1 MFFIINNLIVFL
13 VLAFASYTDINYRE
27 VSNYLT
33 FGLMGYGLIANSIY
47 FYLTLGYISVLKFL
61 GFFALVYVIFYLFW
75 RLGIFAG
82 GDSKLFIGLFAVI
95 PFNNISILQNV
106 SPLPFIFSL
115 FLLSVLFI
123 FPIGAFKVFLAYFKN
138 FKVKEFVKKN
148 YKQKLISFLIS
159 ICSILGIYF
168 LFSYFSLPIYLYILA
183 LILIF
188 ILPKKI
194 KYVLSIGLFI
204 SSLFLDPLLTLNN
217 ILPALIIFFL
227 LGFVFWFFSLSKS
240 GILNKTILITDLK
253 EGDVLA
259 YPLILENNQLKPL
272 KYSFYND
279 LKQSLKKNISSL
291 GKVLEKRKNIYN
303 SIVINNILAS
313 GINKG
318 DVLKIKKEFSE
329 KEIELK
335 ETLPLVPSI
344 FIAYIFMLCFG
355 DILWLIFSII

>member
-1 MFFIINNLIVFL
+1 MFFIINNIIVFFA
-13 VLAFASYTDINYRE
+13 LAFASYTDINYRE

-47 FYLTLGYISVLKFL
+47 FYFSLGIFALLKFL
-61 GFFALVYVIFYLFW
+61 GFFILVYLILYLFW

-95 PFNNISILQNV
+95 PFTNISILSNT
-106 SPLPFIFSL
+106 SLLPFIFSL
-115 FLLSVLFI
+115 FILSILFI
-123 FPIGAFKVFLAYFKN
+123 LPIGAFKVFISYFKN
-138 FKVKEFVKKN
+138 FKVKEYIKKN
-148 YKQKLISFLIS
+148 LKQKLLFFVVS

-168 LFSYFSLPIYLYILA
+168 LFSYFSLPLYLYVLA

-194 KYVLSIGLFI
+194 KYVFSIGLFI
-204 SSLFLDPLLTLNN
+204 VSLFLDPILTLKN

-227 LGFVFWFFSLSKS
+227 LGFVFWFFSISKS
-240 GILNKTILITDLK
+240 GILNKTILINDLK

-259 YPLILENNQLKPL
+259 HPLIVENEKLKPL
-272 KYSFYND
+272 KYSFYGD
-279 LKQSLKKNISSL
+279 LKYSLKKDIKSL

-303 SIVINNILAS
+303 NIVINNILAS
-313 GINKG
+313 GLNKE
-318 DVLKIKKEFSE
+318 DVLKIKNEFSE

-335 ETLPLVPSI
+335 ETLPMVPSI
-344 FIAYIFMLCFG
+344 FVAYVVMLIFG
-355 DILWLIFSII
+355 DVLWIGISLI

>member
-1 MFFIINNLIVFL
+1 MFFIINNIIVFL
-13 VLAFASYTDINYRE
+13 ALAFASYTDINSRE

-47 FYLTLGYISVLKFL
+47 FYFSLGIFAMLKFL
-61 GFFALVYVIFYLFW
+61 LFFVLIYLIFYILW
-75 RLGIFAG
+75 RIGLFAG

-95 PFNNISILQNV
+95 PFSNISILV
-106 SPLPFIFSL
+106 STSPLPFILSL
-115 FLLSVLFI
+115 FILSILFI
-123 FPIGAFKVFLAYFKN
+123 FPIGAFKVFLAFFKN
-138 FKVKEFVKKN
+138 FKVKDFVKKN

-168 LFSYFSLPIYLYILA
+168 LFSYFSLPLYLYVIA

-204 SSLFLDPLLTLNN
+204 ASLFLDPLLTVNN

-240 GILNKTILITDLK
+240 GILNKTILINDLK

-279 LKQSLKKNISSL
+279 LKQALKRNISSF
-291 GKVLEKRKNIYN
+291 GKILEKRKNIYN

-313 GINKG
+313 GVNKE
-318 DVLKIKKEFSE
+318 DVLQIKQKFSE

-344 FIAYIFMLCFG
+344 FIAYVFMLCFG
-355 DILWLIFSII
+355 DLLWVAFSII